1 MVYCIIYG
9 EGIHQKAFLNWFC
22 QYLSSLNIFLNRF
35 CPVEKSGVTPDGLY
49 RDSITLMLHVT
60 VRYNHEK

>member
-9 EGIHQKAFLNWFC
+9 EEIHQKAFLNWFY

-35 CPVEKSGVTPDGLY
+35 CPVEKCGVTPDCLY

-60 VRYNHEK
+60 VWYNHEK

>member
-35 CPVEKSGVTPDGLY
+35 CLVEKSGVTPDGLY

-60 VRYNHEK
+60 VWYNHEK